1 MDRDFQVQRQPKD
14 LVKSVR
20 TLYRC
25 WHCLY
30 LLHKS
35 TSLLESVREGRRK
48 EKKMS
53 SLFRGLSNKRRKT
66 ASKDH

>member
-1 MDRDFQVQRQPKD
+1 MYRDFQVQRQPKD